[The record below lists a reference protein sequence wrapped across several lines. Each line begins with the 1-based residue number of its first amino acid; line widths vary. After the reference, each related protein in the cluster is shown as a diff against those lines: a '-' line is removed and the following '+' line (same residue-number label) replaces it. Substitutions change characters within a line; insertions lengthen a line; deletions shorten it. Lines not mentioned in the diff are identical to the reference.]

1 MAMAAKIIA
10 ILMMETAMI
19 SSGLVSSSAGIPP
32 ECVALVEQGR
42 FSEAQ
47 QLLKQQATDPALSK
61 SERVELLNESERL
74 NRIRYDFSIPPD
86 EMLAA
91 LKKDITDVTLEDMI
105 RWRKEGTLEGMTIDG
120 QLFYF
125 RRAAAN
131 LFRLSPEAAKRK
143 VEAPAEAA
151 PFSDRSI
158 EIEDYMAEIVKER
171 QSSDSRFVMPRRYR
185 IKYSLTVKPDA
196 VPAGE
201 TIRCWLLYPRE
212 RANQKDIR
220 WIGSTPEEHRI
231 APNEALQRTVYLEQP
246 AVAGQPAR
254 FGIQYEVT
262 TWAQC
267 EPVDPA
273 KVQPYDPSSDL
284 FREFTAERPPHLT
297 FTPRM
302 KALAREIVGDE
313 KNPYLKAKK
322 IFKWINDQI
331 QYTTAVEYSTIPD
344 LTGYVESKRR
354 GDCGVQ
360 GLLFTVLC
368 RIEGIPAKWQS
379 GWSLLPWR
387 PGMHDWAE
395 FYIEPYGWLPADP
408 SRGLRPV
415 EDEKVRWFNF
425 GNMDPFRLIG
435 NDDYGSELIPPK
447 EHWRSEPV
455 DFQRGE
461 VEWRGGN
468 LYFDQWDYKIEVEH
482 LD

>member
-1 MAMAAKIIA
+1 MATGSRRIVV
-10 ILMMETAMI
+10 ILMEIAMMATGWI
-19 SSGLVSSSAGIPP
+19 AGRAAIPP
-32 ECVALVEQGR
+32 QVVTLTEQGR

-47 QLLKQQATDPALSK
+47 QLLKQRADDPALSK

-91 LKKDITDVTLEDMI
+91 LKNDIPDVTLEDLI
-105 RWRKEGTLEGMTIDG
+105 RWGKEGSLEAMTIDG

-143 VEAPAEAA
+143 VEAPAEAT

-158 EIEDYMAEIVKER
+158 QIEDYMAQIVKER
-171 QSSDSRFVMPRRYR
+171 QNSDSRFVMPRRYR
-185 IKYSLTVKPDA
+185 IKYRLTVHPDA

-220 WIGSTPEEHRI
+220 WIGSTPEKHLI

-254 FGIQYEVT
+254 FEIQYEVT
-262 TWAQC
+262 TWAQY
-267 EPVDPA
+267 EPIDPS
-273 KVQPYDPSSDL
+273 KVQPYDTSSDL
-284 FREFTAERPPHLT
+284 YREFTAERPPHLA
-297 FTPRM
+297 FPSRM

-313 KNPYLKAKK
+313 KNPYLKAKR
-322 IFKWINDQI
+322 IFKWINDNI
-331 QYTTAVEYSTIPD
+331 RYTTAVEYSTILD

-379 GWSLLPWR
+379 GWSLLPWQ

-447 EHWRSEPV
+447 EYWRSEPV

-468 LYFDQWDYKIEVEH
+468 LYFDQWDYEIEVEH
-482 LD
+482 LE

>member
-1 MAMAAKIIA
+1 MATGWVSGRAA
-10 ILMMETAMI
+10 
-19 SSGLVSSSAGIPP
+19 IPP
-32 ECVALVEQGR
+32 QVVALTEQGR

-47 QLLKQQATDPALSK
+47 QLLKQRAADPALSK

-74 NRIRYDFSIPPD
+74 DRIRYDFSIPPD

-91 LKKDITDVTLEDMI
+91 LKKDIPDVTLEDMI
-105 RWRKEGTLEGMTIDG
+105 RWREEGSLEGMTIDG
-120 QLFYF
+120 QLLYF
-125 RRAAAN
+125 KRAAAN
-131 LFRLSPEAAKRK
+131 LSRLSSEVAKRK

-158 EIEDYMAEIVKER
+158 QIEDYMAEIVKER
-171 QSSDSRFVMPRRYR
+171 QNSDSRFVMPRRYR
-185 IKYSLTVKPDA
+185 IKYSLTVNPDA

-220 WIGSTPEEHRI
+220 WIGSTPEKTLI
-231 APNEALQRTVYLEQP
+231 APNEALQRMVYLEQP

-254 FGIQYEVT
+254 FEIQYEVT

-267 EPVDPA
+267 EPIEPA
-273 KVQPYDPSSDL
+273 QVQPYDPSSDL
-284 FREFTAERPPHLT
+284 YREFTAERPPHLT
-297 FTPRM
+297 FTPRI
-302 KALAREIVGDE
+302 KTLARKIVGDE
-313 KNPYLKAKK
+313 TNPYLKARK
-322 IFKWINDQI
+322 IFGWINDNI
-331 QYTTAVEYSTIPD
+331 RYTSALEYSTIPS
-344 LTGYVESKRR
+344 LSGYCESNRR
-354 GDCGVQ
+354 GDCGIQ
-360 GLLFTVLC
+360 AMLFTVLC

-387 PGMHDWAE
+387 AGMHDWAE

-425 GNMDPFRLIG
+425 GNMDPFLLVG

-468 LYFDQWDYKIEVEH
+468 LYFDQWDYEIEVEH
-482 LD
+482 LE